1 MNRQKKNID
10 NIVKI
15 VLTVCIGVLLL
26 VIGNNKEQIGKIFG
40 EDTKDVNQT
49 SVNVEKTSFE
59 KVNIKTGNE
68 VISKITDETG
78 QKIYFFDVGQA
89 DSILIVN
96 NGKQC

>member
-49 SVNVEKTSFE
+49 KN
-59 KVNIKTGNE
+59 
-68 VISKITDETG
+68 
-78 QKIYFFDVGQA
+78 
-89 DSILIVN
+89 LI
-96 NGKQC
+96 